1 MPRNVKDLKSA
12 WVDPDDAPELTG
24 EVFARA
30 ALKEGEA
37 VLRPA
42 TGTLTRRGR
51 PRMEHPKRQVT
62 IRLDSDLVDSLRA
75 SGPGWQS
82 RINDILRRAV
92 GS

>member
-51 PRMEHPKRQVT
+51 P
-62 IRLDSDLVDSLRA
+62 
-75 SGPGWQS
+75 GWSIQS
-82 RINDILRRAV
+82 ARSPFGWIAI
-92 GS
+92 